1 MNIFFIQKL
10 KIFFFNKK
18 HIFSPLLRRE
28 TTELVS
34 GAVVSDGTYV
44 TDRRDVGQDSIA

>member
-10 KIFFFNKK
+10 KIFFNKK